1 MGWTE
6 KAVLIG
12 VLVVAV
18 MLHEVAHGL
27 AALACGDPTAKERGR
42 LSLNPLRHIDPV
54 GTLLLPGLLALAGSS
69 VIFGWA
75 KPVPVDLGRTR
86 NPRQALW
93 LTAVAGPATN
103 LLLAAL
109 AAAALQAL
117 AAFGAP
123 APWLAHLLVAAVL
136 VNLVLLVFN
145 LLPVPPLDG
154 SRVVAALLP
163 RAWAARY
170 LEVGRYGFLILFL
183 LLRSRAFDAVMT
195 PLLRSLVRWLLPG
208 LG

>member
-6 KAVLIG
+6 KAILLGI
-12 VLVVAV
+12 LVVAV

-75 KPVPVDLGRTR
+75 KPVPVNLGRTR

-109 AAAALQAL
+109 AAVALRGLAALGAL
-117 AAFGAP
+117 A
-123 APWLAHLLVAAVL
+123 PWSAHLLLAGVL
-136 VNLVLLVFN
+136 VNLALLVFN

-195 PLLRSLVRWLLPG
+195 PLLTSLVGWLLPG